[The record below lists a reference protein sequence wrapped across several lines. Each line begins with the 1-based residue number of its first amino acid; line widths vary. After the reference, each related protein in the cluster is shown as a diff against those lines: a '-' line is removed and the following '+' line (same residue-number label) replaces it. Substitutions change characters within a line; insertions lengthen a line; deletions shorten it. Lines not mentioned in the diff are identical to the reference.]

1 MPLLYGIRHAWPEQA
16 GFCLNRRNGYPGY
29 SFVHFLTSV
38 EIVIHGVR
46 TVTPNH
52 TCIIYAPG
60 TPQYFIARQPL
71 VHDWFHFSE
80 VPEEL
85 PECLN
90 LPLDTLLYPRQPEF
104 ITAIVQEMENEYFS
118 RKSGS
123 ERLITLKMTELF
135 IKLSRSLSDE
145 YTAVID
151 TTTSEGLRRLR
162 SEVLL
167 SLNHPWTVAEMAARI
182 PLSESRFYTVYRS
195 FYGTSPMEDLIRA
208 RIDSAKNALLFTD
221 RTISSI
227 AESLGY
233 NNLTHFIR
241 QFRSFTGVSPSGYR
255 RNKDNNS

>member
-16 GFCLNRRNGYPGY
+16 GFCLNRRKGYPGY

-38 EIVIHGVR
+38 EIVIGGVR

-52 TCIIYAPG
+52 ACIIYAPG

-80 VPEEL
+80 MPEGL
-85 PECLN
+85 PECLD
-90 LPLDTLLYPRQPEF
+90 LPLD
-104 ITAIVQEMENEYFS
+104 
-118 RKSGS
+118 
-123 ERLITLKMTELF
+123 MTELF

-182 PLSESRFYTVYRS
+182 PLSESRFYTVYKS

-208 RIDSAKNALLFTD
+208 RIDSAKNTLLFTD

-241 QFRSFTGVSPSGYR
+241 QFRSFTGMSPSGYR
-255 RNKDNNS
+255 RNTS

>member
-16 GFCLNRRNGYPGY
+16 GFCLNRRKGYPGY

-38 EIVIHGVR
+38 EIVIGGVR

-80 VPEEL
+80 MPEGL
-85 PECLN
+85 PECLD
-90 LPLDTLLYPRQPEF
+90 LPLDTLLYPRQPEL
-104 ITAIVQEMENEYFS
+104 ITAIVQEMESEYFS

-123 ERLITLKMTELF
+123 NRLIMLKMTELF

-167 SLNHPWTVAEMAARI
+167 SLNHPWTVAGDGG
-182 PLSESRFYTVYRS
+182 PYLLSESLLYTVYKIFMGHLLR
-195 FYGTSPMEDLIRA
+195 EDPIR
-208 RIDSAKNALLFTD
+208 
-221 RTISSI
+221 
-227 AESLGY
+227 
-233 NNLTHFIR
+233 
-241 QFRSFTGVSPSGYR
+241 
-255 RNKDNNS
+255 KD